1 MTNLWLVILNIY
13 FYLKTKIAH
22 HTDYLIILFYLASIM
37 NVYSIGLL
45 DTNFINLLY
54 ILEHYEIKIYINQTY
69 FQYLNP
75 TLQFEIENKRKS
87 GRLA

>member
-1 MTNLWLVILNIY
+1 
-13 FYLKTKIAH
+13 
-22 HTDYLIILFYLASIM
+22 M